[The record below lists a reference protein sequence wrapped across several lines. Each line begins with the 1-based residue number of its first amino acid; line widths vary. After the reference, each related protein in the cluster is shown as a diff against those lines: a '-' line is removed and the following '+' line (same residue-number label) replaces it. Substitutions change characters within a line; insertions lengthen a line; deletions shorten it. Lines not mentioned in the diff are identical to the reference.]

1 MEVAE
6 AILVFLNA
14 LTILVKVLAAAVAA
28 ALHEKQ
34 LNIARKITFSLS
46 GGNYD
51 RAFFASIRKNI
62 LHGCARVVTIAK

>member
-1 MEVAE
+1 LEVAE

-28 ALHEKQ
+28 ALHEKPR
-34 LNIARKITFSLS
+34 NIARKIAFSLS

-51 RAFFASIRKNI
+51 RELFASLRKKYF
-62 LHGCARVVTIAK
+62 T